1 MIQINHAAKLSDF
14 KPKIQKFWILSAAK
28 IAHIEETYPA
38 DQGAPVFTKNGIYT
52 SRGWTDWTQG
62 FQFGSAILQ
71 FDATGDTPFLQSGRA
86 KTVSMM
92 APHLTHF
99 GVHDHGF
106 NNISTY
112 GNLWRLM
119 HEGKIEENRWEQTYY
134 ETALKCSGAVQAK
147 RWTPLNHDEGFIYS
161 FNGPH
166 SLFIDTIRTLRSLAV
181 AYTLGHTLKDENDR
195 SISLLARLL
204 THIKTTA
211 KYAVYYG
218 NGRDHYDVRG
228 RVAHESIFN
237 INDGNY
243 RCPNSQQGFSPF
255 TTWTRGLAW
264 AILGFAEELEF
275 LASLD
280 DDCLGPS
287 GGRVQIEAILTQ
299 AAQATADFYL
309 EYSPTDGVPYWDTG
323 APLLYK
329 LGDYL
334 NRPADPF
341 NAFEP
346 VDSSA
351 AVIAAQGLLR
361 LGHYLQTKGD
371 IHNSQRYWQAG
382 LTVLATLLAE
392 PYLSTNDQHQG
403 LILHAVYHRPNGWD
417 NVPQGRQIPWG
428 ESTLWGDYHAR
439 EVVLYLQRIIQNK
452 PYLTFWGNS
461 HDYC

>member
-1 MIQINHAAKLSDF
+1 MIQINHSAKLPDF
-14 KPKIQKFWILSAAK
+14 EPKIQKFWMLSAAK
-28 IAHIEETYPA
+28 IARIEETYPA

-52 SRGWTDWTQG
+52 ARGWTDWTQG

-71 FDATGDTPFLQSGRA
+71 FDATGDTSFLQSGRE

-106 NNISTY
+106 NNISTN

-119 HEGKIEENRWEQTYY
+119 HEGKIEENRWERTNY

-147 RWTPLNHDEGFIYS
+147 RWTTLNHDEGFIYS

-181 AYTLGHTLKDENDR
+181 AYILGHTLKDENDR

-204 THIKTTA
+204 THLKTTA

-218 NGRDHYDVRG
+218 KGRDQYDVRG

-275 LASLD
+275 LANLD
-280 DDCLGPS
+280 DDSLEPS
-287 GGRVQIEAILTQ
+287 GGRAQIEAILIQ
-299 AAQATADFYL
+299 AAQATADFYI
-309 EYSPTDGVPYWDTG
+309 EYSPTDGIPYWDTG
-323 APLLYK
+323 APLLYR

-334 NRPADPF
+334 SQPSDPF

-346 VDSSA
+346 IDSSA
-351 AVIAAQGLLR
+351 AAIAAQGLLR

-371 IHNSQRYWQAG
+371 TPNSQRYWQAG

-417 NVPQGRQIPWG
+417 NVPQGQQIPCS

-439 EVVLYLQRIIQNK
+439 EVVLYLQRIIRNE
-452 PYLTFWGNS
+452 PYLTFWGNFREE
-461 HDYC
+461 